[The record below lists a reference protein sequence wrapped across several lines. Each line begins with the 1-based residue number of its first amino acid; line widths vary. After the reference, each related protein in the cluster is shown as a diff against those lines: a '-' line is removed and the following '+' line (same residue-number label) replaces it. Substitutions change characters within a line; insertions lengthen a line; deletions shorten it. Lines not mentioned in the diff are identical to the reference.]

1 MEQQFAGWRKK
12 FFVIWTGQGISTL
25 TSSIVQMAIIWYITG
40 KTKSAAVLSFATLA
54 GFLPQAVLGMF
65 IGVLIDQH
73 DRKKIMICSDLVMS
87 SACVA
92 LAVSGI
98 WGDIPIWLIFIVLF
112 VRSIGNAFYAPSLQ
126 AIMPSILPKDQLTKY
141 AGYSQ
146 SFESASMIASPAIA
160 AVLYSMFP
168 LKAILML
175 DVLGAFFAVGTLAA
189 AAADTTAAAADSSAA
204 ADAATEA
211 AKAATGEGKKVGV
224 AMPTQSSERW
234 INDGANMK
242 KQLEALG
249 YEVDLQYAED
259 DVQMQVSQIENMI
272 ASGVNC
278 LVIASIDSSALVNVE
293 EQAKNA
299 GIPIIAY
306 DRLLMDTD
314 AVSYYATFDN
324 KGVGTAIGNYI
335 KEAKDLDAAK
345 AAGESY
351 TIEFFMGSPD
361 DNNALFLYNGL
372 MEVLQPYLDDGT
384 LVCKSGRTSFEDTCI
399 LRWSQETA
407 QQNCENYL
415 TGFYADEKLDIC
427 ASAFDGFAYGCKA
440 ALEGAGY
447 KVGEDWPLITGQ
459 DAELM
464 AVKNIISGYQTATI
478 YKDTRLLAEKCVTM
492 VQAVLEGAEP
502 EINDT
507 EQYNNGKVVVPAYLC
522 TPVAVD
528 KDNYKEII
536 VDGGYYT
543 EEQLAQ

>member
-1 MEQQFAGWRKK
+1 MKRK
-12 FFVIWTGQGISTL
+12 
-25 TSSIVQMAIIWYITG
+25 
-40 KTKSAAVLSFATLA
+40 
-54 GFLPQAVLGMF
+54 
-65 IGVLIDQH
+65 
-73 DRKKIMICSDLVMS
+73 
-87 SACVA
+87 
-92 LAVSGI
+92 
-98 WGDIPIWLIFIVLF
+98 
-112 VRSIGNAFYAPSLQ
+112 
-126 AIMPSILPKDQLTKY
+126 IL
-141 AGYSQ
+141 
-146 SFESASMIASPAIA
+146 SMILGTAIA
-160 AVLYSMFP
+160 ASLLTGCGGSQE
-168 LKAILML
+168 A
-175 DVLGAFFAVGTLAA
+175 AATTAA

-399 LRWSQETA
+399 LRWPRKQHSRTA
-407 QQNCENYL
+407 R
-415 TGFYADEKLDIC
+415 
-427 ASAFDGFAYGCKA
+427 
-440 ALEGAGY
+440 
-447 KVGEDWPLITGQ
+447 
-459 DAELM
+459 
-464 AVKNIISGYQTATI
+464 TI
-478 YKDTRLLAEKCVTM
+478 
-492 VQAVLEGAEP
+492 
-502 EINDT
+502 
-507 EQYNNGKVVVPAYLC
+507 
-522 TPVAVD
+522 
-528 KDNYKEII
+528 
-536 VDGGYYT
+536 
-543 EEQLAQ
+543 

>member
-1 MEQQFAGWRKK
+1 MKK
-12 FFVIWTGQGISTL
+12 
-25 TSSIVQMAIIWYITG
+25 
-40 KTKSAAVLSFATLA
+40 K
-54 GFLPQAVLGMF
+54 VLGT
-65 IGVLIDQH
+65 LL
-73 DRKKIMICSDLVMS
+73 S
-87 SACVA
+87 VA
-92 LAVSGI
+92 MV
-98 WGDIPIWLIFIVLF
+98 
-112 VRSIGNAFYAPSLQ
+112 
-126 AIMPSILPKDQLTKY
+126 
-141 AGYSQ
+141 
-146 SFESASMIASPAIA
+146 ASMLVGCGGGSTETAAPAATDEAPA
-160 AVLYSMFP
+160 AEADAP
-168 LKAILML
+168 
-175 DVLGAFFAVGTLAA
+175 AA
-189 AAADTTAAAADSSAA
+189 AAEEV
-204 ADAATEA
+204 AAT
-211 AKAATGEGKKVGV
+211 TSGGGKVGV

-242 KQLEALG
+242 AQLEALG

-293 EQAKNA
+293 AQAKDA

-324 KGVGTAIGNYI
+324 KGVGTAIGKYI
-335 KEAKDLDAAK
+335 EDNANLDPANPQ
-345 AAGESY
+345 

-372 MEVLQPYLDDGT
+372 MEVLQPYLDNGA
-384 LVCKSGRTSFEDTCI
+384 LVCKSGRTSFDDTCI

-415 TGFYADEKLDIC
+415 TGFYADEDLDIC
-427 ASAFDGFAYGCKA
+427 ATAFDGFAYGCKA

-447 KVGEDWPLITGQ
+447 TDANWPLITGQ

-464 AVKNIISGYQTATI
+464 ATKNIISGKQTMSI

-507 EQYNNGKVVVPAYLC
+507 EQYNNGKIVVPSYLC

-528 KDNYKEII
+528 QGNYKEII

-543 EEQLAQ
+543 EEQLAE